1 MDKKPCNSSQDP
13 EVRKGPWTVE
23 EDLILINYIANHGE
37 GVWNSL
43 AKAAGLKRTGKS
55 CRLRWLNYLRPDVR
69 RGNITP
75 EEQLLIMELHAKW
88 GNRWSKIAKH
98 LPGRTDNEIKNFWRT
113 RIQKHIKQAENFQS
127 QQSNSDHDHQIND
140 NNYHH
145 HHHNSYASTSSH
157 VSNMAEAM
165 EISYSSPPTYQGT
178 TLEPFTTHHNHQ
190 QQQHHHHHHHHQY
203 PSTIPTT
210 TDQSS
215 CCTNDNN
222 NNYWSMEDL
231 WSMQLLNG
239 D

>member
-1 MDKKPCNSSQDP
+1 MDKKPCNSQDA
-13 EVRKGPWTVE
+13 EVRKGPWTME

-43 AKAAGLKRTGKS
+43 AKSAGLKRTGKS

-98 LPGRTDNEIKNFWRT
+98 LPGRTDNEIKNYWRT
-113 RIQKHIKQAENFQS
+113 RIQKHIKQAETMNGQAAS
-127 QQSNSDHDHQIND
+127 SEQNDHQEACTSQMSNGPND
-140 NNYHH
+140 NTIDQTY
-145 HHHNSYASTSSH
+145 SPT
-157 VSNMAEAM
+157 
-165 EISYSSPPTYQGT
+165 SYSGNVDTFQAGPNFLT
-178 TLEPFTTHHNHQ
+178 EA
-190 QQQHHHHHHHHQY
+190 
-203 PSTIPTT
+203 
-210 TDQSS
+210 
-215 CCTNDNN
+215 NDNM
-222 NNYWSMEDL
+222 WSMEDI

>member
-1 MDKKPCNSSQDP
+1 MDKKPCNSQDA
-13 EVRKGPWTVE
+13 EVRKGPWTME

-43 AKAAGLKRTGKS
+43 AKSAGLKRTGKS

-98 LPGRTDNEIKNFWRT
+98 LPGRTDNEIKNYWRT
-113 RIQKHIKQAENFQS
+113 RIQKHIKQGENMNGQGSSEQNMDHQEGSSSQMSSAGVTDTIETYSPTSYNVGNMDTNFQAP
-127 QQSNSDHDHQIND
+127 NFLP
-140 NNYHH
+140 
-145 HHHNSYASTSSH
+145 
-157 VSNMAEAM
+157 E
-165 EISYSSPPTYQGT
+165 
-178 TLEPFTTHHNHQ
+178 
-190 QQQHHHHHHHHQY
+190 
-203 PSTIPTT
+203 
-210 TDQSS
+210 
-215 CCTNDNN
+215 TNDNI
-222 NNYWSMEDL
+222 WSMEDI